1 MAEQSAVRF
10 PLSPSATVYHPSPDY
25 ADLRERCPVAHIEL
39 PDGRLAYLATRHAD
53 VRQVFTDRRF
63 SRAAAAGPNRPT
75 RELGSL
81 AEDSLIGMD
90 PPRHTRIRGVVSRA
104 FTARRVEEM
113 RPAVRNLVERM
124 IDDMEGEGPPAD
136 MARLLS
142 SPLPIYVISKL
153 FGIAEEDQDAVRQW
167 SDALVGDWDADPA
180 APQAALDAFGEMIAE
195 RRAHPGDDLMSA
207 LINAWDEQQDL
218 SERELISVTAGIF
231 VGGHETTTN
240 QINLFMLVLSKNP
253 EQLALLRGDDPEMIA
268 RAVEELS
275 RFIQLGDNG
284 ILLPRVTI
292 EEVELGGVRLPAGSA
307 VLPAVVSANRDL
319 SVFAE
324 ADRLDVTR
332 VNNPHLGYGAGP
344 HHCLGAALARMELQ
358 EALGALLRRLPGL
371 HVAVAE
377 SELRFKPGLVVRSLE
392 SLPVTWESR
401 KR

>member
-1 MAEQSAVRF
+1 MTQQTPISYPFEPAE
-10 PLSPSATVYHPSPDY
+10 TIYHPSPDY
-25 ADLRERCPVAHIEL
+25 AELRETCPVPHIEL
-39 PDGRLAYLATRHAD
+39 PDGTLAYLATRHAD
-53 VRQVFTDRRF
+53 VRQVFTDPRF

-90 PPRHTRIRGVVSRA
+90 PPRHTKMRRAVSHA
-104 FTARRVEEM
+104 FTARRVELL
-113 RPAVRNLVERM
+113 RPAVVELIDQRIDAM
-124 IDDMEGEGPPAD
+124 IAAGKPAD
-136 MARLLS
+136 LIPHLS
-142 SPLPIYVISKL
+142 GPLPIYVISKL
-153 FGIAEEDQDAVRQW
+153 FGIAEEDQQKVREW

-180 APQAALDAFGEMIAE
+180 KPQAALDAFGELIAQ
-195 RRAHPGDDLMSA
+195 RRQRRGDDLMSA
-207 LINAWDEQQDL
+207 LIDAWDAEDDL

-240 QINLFMLVLSKNP
+240 QINLFLLVLAQNP
-253 EQLALLRGDDPEMIA
+253 EQLARLDGHDREAVA

-284 ILLPRVTI
+284 VLLPRVTV
-292 EEVELGGVRLPAGSA
+292 EEVELGGVLLPAGTP
-307 VLPAVVSANRDL
+307 VLPAVVSANRDS
-319 SVFAE
+319 SVFPG
-324 ADRLDVTR
+324 ADQVDLTR

-371 HVAVAE
+371 RLAVPE

-392 SLPVTWESR
+392 SLPVTWDD
-401 KR
+401 